1 MSLLEEVRRIVDAV
15 PSGQVITYGEIASL
29 VGVHPRQAG
38 RPAGGTARR

>member
-1 MSLLEEVRRIVDAV
+1 M
-15 PSGQVITYGEIASL
+15 ITYGEIASL